1 MLIEERGDSMAFSSL
16 EFIFI
21 FLPIFLLIYY
31 IVPYHLKN
39 LILFAGSIIFYA
51 YGSLKYPEYILFF
64 LFTILMNYTLGLAL
78 KSFAPIKKGLIIFA
92 VIYNVLPLALF
103 KITIDNIVL
112 PIGLSFFTFQ
122 NLSYVFDVYYGKV
135 KPERS
140 FINYGAHISM
150 FAHLISGPIVTY
162 VEVKPQMYRRKIT
175 VRKIQAGLK
184 YFLLGLGFK
193 VLIANRIGGLW
204 SDISG
209 IGYESITTPLAW
221 MGIIAYSLQLF
232 YDFWGYSLMAMGV
245 GKMLG
250 FTLPVNFDA
259 PYRSVSMGEFYRR
272 WHMTLGNWFKNYVYI
287 PLGGNR
293 VSRMRNI
300 FNLFAVWILT
310 SLWHGLDWNFL
321 VWGLSIF
328 FLIVLEK
335 IGLGAWL
342 EKHRFVGHIYVLAFV
357 PFMWLSFVM
366 TDFESYKIYLM
377 KLLPFFGS
385 AGEAIWATDYLK
397 YLGIYWPFFL
407 AGFFFLTEKSEKLIE
422 KYHKHIVMKI
432 FLLAVFALSVY
443 CMYKGMND
451 PFLYF
456 SF

>member
-1 MLIEERGDSMAFSSL
+1 MVFSSL

-31 IVPYHLKN
+31 IVPFQWKN
-39 LILFAGSIIFYA
+39 LILFVGSAIFYA
-51 YGSLKYPEYILFF
+51 WGSLEYPEYWLFF
-64 LFTILMNYTLGLAL
+64 LFAIIMNYLVGQAIHA
-78 KSFAPIKKGLIIFA
+78 FPQIKKGLVIFA
-92 VIYNVLPLALF
+92 VAYNILPLALF
-103 KITIDNIVL
+103 KITINNIVL
-112 PIGLSFFTFQ
+112 PVGISFFTFQ
-122 NLSYVFDVYYGKV
+122 NLSYVFDVYYGKE

-140 FINYGAHISM
+140 FINYAAYISM
-150 FAHLISGPIVTY
+150 FPQLIAGPIVTY
-162 VEVKPQMYRRKIT
+162 NEVKKQLIHRKFT
-175 VRKIQAGLK
+175 VRKIQLGLK
-184 YFLLGLGFK
+184 YFLFGLGFK

-232 YDFWGYSLMAMGV
+232 YDFWGYSLMAIGMGL
-245 GKMLG
+245 MLG
-250 FTLPVNFDA
+250 FRFPKNFDA
-259 PYRSVSMGEFYRR
+259 PYRSVSMSEFYRR
-272 WHMTLGNWFKNYVYI
+272 WHMTLGNWFKEYVYI

-293 VSRMRNI
+293 VSLLRNV
-300 FNLFAVWILT
+300 FNLFVVWLLT
-310 SLWHGLDWNFL
+310 SLWHGVEWNFL

-328 FLIVLEK
+328 CLVMIEK
-335 IGLGAWL
+335 FGLGKWL
-342 EKHRFVGHIYVLAFV
+342 EKHRIAGHIYVLAFV
-357 PFMWLSFVM
+357 PFMWLTFVM
-366 TDFESYKIYLM
+366 TDFASYKIYLM

-407 AGFFFLTEKSEKLIE
+407 AGFLFLTEKSEKIA
-422 KYHKHIVMKI
+422 KKFGKHIGMRI
-432 FLLAVFALSVY
+432 FLLVVFALSVY

-456 SF
+456 RF